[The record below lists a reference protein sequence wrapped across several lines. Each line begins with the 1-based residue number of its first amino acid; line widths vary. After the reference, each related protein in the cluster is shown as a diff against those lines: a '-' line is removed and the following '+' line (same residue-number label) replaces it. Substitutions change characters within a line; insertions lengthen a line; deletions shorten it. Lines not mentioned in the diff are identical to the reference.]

1 MRVPAVFVCCLL
13 LVFLWALPSRGGAQD
28 TLKIG
33 LLISESGSMANSE
46 RAVLQASLLAIEE
59 INALGGIY
67 VGQERHLKLEPVVGD
82 GASQPEV
89 FAREVRKL
97 MEEQDIRLFFGCWT
111 SDSRQAVVREIESK
125 GALLFYPVQFEGLET
140 SKSVVY
146 SGITANQQ
154 LFPALDYL
162 IAHGARSI
170 YLVGSDY
177 HYPRVSN
184 ALARTYLKRR
194 GIHVAGEEYRPRG
207 YTDFRKIVE
216 SIRLSKCD
224 AVLNTVNGDS
234 INAFFSE
241 YHRQNLNPQR
251 QPVMSMSL
259 GEPRAARLGPLV
271 AGHLTCWGYFMGLE
285 NTANQRFVHAYK
297 RKYGQ
302 NAIVDD
308 PGETAYWQVH
318 AFALAAHRSGSTE
331 PPAIRKQ
338 LEAMIIDTPGGLVRY
353 DPRNLYTWRTVRI
366 GRADATG
373 RMQVVWSS
381 EIPRKPEPRPR

>member
-1 MRVPAVFVCCLL
+1 MRLRAVLIVCLL
-13 LVFLWALPSRGGAQD
+13 LCFWTLPSRGGAQD

-33 LLISESGSMANSE
+33 LLVSESGSMANSE
-46 RAVLQASLLAIEE
+46 RGIYQATMLAIEE
-59 INALGGIY
+59 VNALGGIY
-67 VGQERHLKLEPVVGD
+67 VGQERRLKLEPVVAD

-89 FAREVRKL
+89 FAREARKL
-97 MEEQDIRLFFGCWT
+97 MDEQDIRLFFGCWT
-111 SDSRQAVVREIESK
+111 SDSRQAVIKEIEGR
-125 GALLFYPVQFEGLET
+125 GALLFYPVQFEGQET

-154 LFPALDYL
+154 LFPALDFL
-162 IAHGARSI
+162 IQRGAKSI

-194 GIHVAGEEYRPRG
+194 GIQVAGEDYRPRG

-216 SIRLSKCD
+216 SIRTSRCD
-224 AVLNTVNGDS
+224 AVLNTINGDS
-234 INAFFSE
+234 LNAFFSE

-271 AGHLTCWGYFMGLE
+271 AGHFTCWGYFMSLE
-285 NTANQRFVHAYK
+285 NSSNQRFVHSYK
-297 RKYGQ
+297 AKYGAD
-302 NAIVDD
+302 AIVDD
-308 PGETAYWQVH
+308 PGETAYWQIH
-318 AFALAAHRSGSTE
+318 AFALAAHRAGSTDT
-331 PPAIRKQ
+331 AAVRKQ
-338 LEAMIIDTPGGLVRY
+338 LEAMILDTPGGLVRY

-366 GRADATG
+366 GRADQTG